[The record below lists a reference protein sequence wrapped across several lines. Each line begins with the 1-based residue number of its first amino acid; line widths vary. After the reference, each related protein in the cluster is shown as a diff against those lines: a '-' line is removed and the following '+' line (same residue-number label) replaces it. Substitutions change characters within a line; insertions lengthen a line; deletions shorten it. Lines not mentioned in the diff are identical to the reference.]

1 MFDIGKI
8 LSRAWQT
15 LWKYRVLWIFGL
27 LLALSGAG
35 GGSGG
40 SSGGGNSSYQND
52 YNNQFG
58 QFENFNGFQYDQ
70 NTPAWAKEMGTWAE
84 AHVVPLFATPE
95 KALQTGIWI
104 IVILLGFSIVMG
116 LLMALIRYPSETAV
130 IRMVDDHE
138 QTGNKVKFKEGWKL
152 GWNRR
157 AFRMWLVDLLI
168 SIPAIIYVAMLVGV
182 GLLFAFNADKMNAG
196 VSAGLTVGI
205 GLFLLFTLA
214 FVVFMIAL
222 GMLRE
227 LVVRFVAIEDM
238 TVTDA
243 FANGWIMFKRNFK
256 NLFLT
261 WLVLVGIGIGIG
273 FALVIAFFL
282 LTPAYA
288 LMTIPGAIVAAI
300 PGAIG
305 YGITSIFAASTWAP
319 WVIGA
324 LVAIPFFFTIVFLPL
339 AFVEGWAVIFNLNV
353 YTLMFRQF
361 KFIASVP
368 PVPVVPPAVEKK

>member
-8 LSRAWQT
+8 LSRAWHI
-15 LWKYRVLWIFGL
+15 LWKYKVLWIFGL

-35 GGSGG
+35 GGG
-40 SSGGGNSSYQND
+40 SSGGGSNSNYSMD
-52 YNNQFG
+52 KNNQFG
-58 QFENFNGFQYDQ
+58 QFENFRDFQYDPG
-70 NTPAWAKEMGTWAE
+70 TPAWMKEMGTWAE
-84 AHVVPLFATPE
+84 ENVVPLFSTQE

-116 LLMALIRYPSETAV
+116 LLMALIRYPSETAT

-138 QTGNKVKFKEGWKL
+138 QTGSKVKFKEGWKL

-157 AFRMWLVDLLI
+157 AFRLWLVDLLI
-168 SIPAIIYVAMLVGV
+168 AIPALVYVAMLVGGGLILGFNAESIDQGAFAGMAV
-182 GLLFAFNADKMNAG
+182 GL
-196 VSAGLTVGI
+196 
-205 GLFLLFTLA
+205 GLFGLFTLA

-261 WLVLVGIGIGIG
+261 WLVLVGIGIGIA
-273 FALVIAFFL
+273 FALVIAFFVL
-282 LTPAYA
+282 FPAYA
-288 LMTIPGAIVAAI
+288 LMTIPGALVAAI

-324 LVAIPFFFTIVFLPL
+324 LIALPFFLTVTFLPL
-339 AFVEGWAVIFNLNV
+339 SFVSGWAILFNLNV

-368 PVPVVPPAVEKK
+368 PVPVVPPVVETK

>member
-8 LSRAWQT
+8 LSRAWQI
-15 LWKYRVLWIFGL
+15 LWKYKVLWIFGL
-27 LLALSGAG
+27 LLALSGAA

-40 SSGGGNSSYQND
+40 GSGNSSYQND

-58 QFENFNGFQYDQ
+58 DFQSFEGFQYDP
-70 NTPAWAKEMGTWAE
+70 NTPAWAKDMGTWAE
-84 AHVVPLFATPE
+84 EHVVPLFATQE
-95 KALQTGIWI
+95 KALQTGIRI
-104 IVILLGFSIVMG
+104 VVILLGFSIVMG
-116 LLMALIRYPSETAV
+116 LLLALVRYPSETAV
-130 IRMVDDHE
+130 IRMVDDHD

-168 SIPAIIYVAMLVGV
+168 SIPAIIYVGMLVGG
-182 GLLFAFNADKMNAG
+182 GLLLAFNSDAFDQG
-196 VSAGLTVGI
+196 VYAGLAVGI
-205 GLFLLFTLA
+205 GLFALFSLA
-214 FVVFMIAL
+214 FVVFMIGL

-261 WLVLVGIGIGIG
+261 WLVLVGIGIGIA
-273 FALVIAFFL
+273 FALMIALFVL
-282 LTPAYA
+282 IPAYA
-288 LMTIPGAIVAAI
+288 VMTIPGAIVAAI
-300 PGAIG
+300 PGAIA

-324 LVAIPFFFTIVFLPL
+324 LVAIPFFFTVVFLPL
-339 AFVEGWAVIFNLNV
+339 AFVEGWGVLFNLNV

-361 KFIASVP
+361 KFLASVP
-368 PVPVVPPAVEKK
+368 PIPVVPPAVEKK